1 VLKRVLLLAVLGLA
15 LPTCFPVW
23 AQTLDKIRK
32 SGVITL
38 GYIDGAAPF
47 SFADGTGQP
56 QGYSVELCNAV
67 AEGVGAQLK
76 RQGLKVRWVKL
87 TIQDRI
93 DAVRTGKVDLECSTT
108 TWTLSRQQ
116 LVDFSLVT
124 FVDGGS
130 LMVKTETNA
139 ARLGDLEG
147 KRIAAITGTTTER
160 SLRDALARGKVKTET
175 NAARL
180 GDLEGKRIAAITG
193 TTTERSLRDALA
205 RGKVKAELV
214 AIKTREEGL
223 ALLRE
228 GQVDA
233 LASDRTTLIGVVV
246 MSGRGGGQYKLLDH
260 DFSIEQYAL
269 MLRRGDPDF
278 RLAVNRVLAG
288 IYRSGAIEEIYG
300 RWLGPLGP
308 PSVLLSATYFIQT
321 IAE

>member
-1 VLKRVLLLAVLGLA
+1 MLIRLFFLAVLGLS
-15 LPTCFPVW
+15 LPAS

-47 SFADGTGQP
+47 SYADGNGQP
-56 QGYSVELCNAV
+56 QGYSIELCNAV

-76 RQGLKVRWVKL
+76 RHNLKVRWVKL

-130 LMVKTETNA
+130 LLVKSDAEIGKLA
-139 ARLGDLEG
+139 DFDG
-147 KRIAAITGTTTER
+147 KRIAVIKGTTTER
-160 SLRDALARGKVKTET
+160 ALRDALTRRG
-175 NAARL
+175 A
-180 GDLEGKRIAAITG
+180 
-193 TTTERSLRDALA
+193 
-205 RGKVKAELV
+205 KAELV
-214 AIKTREEGL
+214 SIKTRDEGL
-223 ALLRE
+223 TLLRE

-233 LASDRTTLIGVVV
+233 LASDRTALIGVVV
-246 MSGRGGGQYKLLDH
+246 MSGRGGGQYKLLDQ

-269 MLRRGDPDF
+269 MLRRNDHDF
-278 RLAVNRVLAG
+278 RLAVNRVLARV
-288 IYRSGAIEEIYG
+288 YRSGDIDKIYA

-308 PSVLLSATYFIQT
+308 PSVLLSATYFIQNL
-321 IAE
+321 AE